1 MMVVVNSREQR
12 RWLNLTAAG
21 ATVGLMA
28 YALFL
33 QYVQGLEPCPLCI
46 FQRVAVI
53 ALGLVFLA
61 AGLHAP
67 AGASARVYGV
77 LGVLAAVGGV
87 VVAGRHAW
95 LQQLPADQVPACGP
109 GLDYMLEVFPL
120 GEALSLVFQGSG
132 ECANV
137 QWSFLGLSMPAW
149 VLLWCAALGIWAL
162 AINYRRIA

>member
-1 MMVVVNSREQR
+1 MLVANRDQR
-12 RWLNLTAAG
+12 RWLNLAAAG
-21 ATVGLMA
+21 ASAGLMG

-33 QYVQGLEPCPLCI
+33 QHVQGLEPCPLCV
-46 FQRVAVI
+46 FQRLAVI
-53 ALGLVFLA
+53 ALGVIALV

-67 AGASARVYGV
+67 RGASARGYAG
-77 LGVLAAVGGV
+77 LALLAAAGGA

-109 GLDYMLEVFPL
+109 GLDYVLEVFPL
-120 GEALSLVFQGSG
+120 AEALKLVFEGSG

-149 VLLWCAALGIWAL
+149 VFLWCVGLGIWSVVV
-162 AINYRRIA
+162 NWRRLPA

>member
-1 MMVVVNSREQR
+1 M
-12 RWLNLTAAG
+12 NLGAAG

-33 QYVQGLEPCPLCI
+33 QYVQGLEPCPLCV

-53 ALGLVFLA
+53 ALGVVFLA

-67 AGASARVYGV
+67 TSAAGRVYSVFGV
-77 LGVLAAVGGV
+77 AAALGGA

-109 GLDYMLEVFPL
+109 GLDYMLDVFPL
-120 GEALSLVFQGSG
+120 TEALTLVFQGSG

-137 QWSFLGLSMPAW
+137 DWSFLGLSMPAW
-149 VLLWCAALGIWAL
+149 VLLWCVALGIWAV
-162 AINYRRIA
+162 AINFRRLA

>member
-1 MMVVVNSREQR
+1 MAVVKSREQR
-12 RWLNLTAAG
+12 RWLNLAAAG
-21 ATVGLMA
+21 ASVGLMA

-33 QYVQGLEPCPLCI
+33 QYVQGLEPCPLCV

-53 ALGLVFLA
+53 ALGVVFLA
-61 AGLHAP
+61 AGVHAP
-67 AGASARVYGV
+67 AGAFARVYGG
-77 LGVLAAVGGV
+77 LGLVAAVGGA

-120 GEALSLVFQGSG
+120 TEALALVFQGSG
-132 ECANV
+132 ECAEV

-149 VLLWCAALGIWAL
+149 VLIWCVGLGIWGLVVNFRRL
-162 AINYRRIA
+162 A